1 MPTETVYGLA
11 ASAYDPAAIKKI
23 FQAKGRPQDNP
34 LIVHISNLKMLQ
46 PLVTAVPEPAKK
58 LAEQFWPG
66 PLTMIFPKSEK
77 VPMEVTAGM
86 ETVAIRFPSHP
97 VAQAIIR
104 ESSLPLAAPSANL
117 SGKPSPTTAQHVWED
132 MDGKI
137 PLIVDG
143 GECQVGV
150 ESTVVLVKEDCL
162 HLLRPGAVTPEMLKT
177 CCDQVEIDPAVLHQ
191 LKEGAQAASP
201 GMKYKHYS
209 PKADV
214 TILSGNLAQ
223 FKEYVNSH
231 WDSATYALV
240 FDGEQQGIACPCL
253 TYGADAAEQAKE
265 LFAVLRRLDELGVKK
280 VYARCPEKQGMGL
293 AVYNRLIRAAGFQVI
308 PLEDARM

>member
-23 FQAKGRPQDNP
+23 FQSKGRPQDNP
-34 LIVHISNLKMLQ
+34 LIVHISNLEMLQ

-104 ESSLPLAAPSANL
+104 ESGLPLAAPSANL

-191 LKEGAQAASP
+191 LKEGAP
-201 GMKYKHYS
+201 
-209 PKADV
+209 
-214 TILSGNLAQ
+214 SGI
-223 FKEYVNSH
+223 S
-231 WDSATYALV
+231 
-240 FDGEQQGIACPCL
+240 
-253 TYGADAAEQAKE
+253 
-265 LFAVLRRLDELGVKK
+265 RDE
-280 VYARCPEKQGMGL
+280 
-293 AVYNRLIRAAGFQVI
+293 I
-308 PLEDARM
+308 